1 MQDVTMLVYL
11 LMGFMILGSLV
22 AIETADLLSSVICV
36 GAVGFALGVL
46 DLVLCAPEVA
56 LTLGVVEVLTLVVLI
71 RMVRTRRDTYHATS
85 HDTLAIGLVAGGLA
99 VVLTLACVFALGGL
113 PAFGQ
118 PKMLMAMP
126 YLENGLARNSM
137 TNYVASILLD
147 FRVYDT
153 LGACAVIFAGVT
165 GAYAVLRKK
174 GKRT

>member
-1 MQDVTMLVYL
+1 
-11 LMGFMILGSLV
+11 
-22 AIETADLLSSVICV
+22 
-36 GAVGFALGVL
+36 
-46 DLVLCAPEVA
+46 
-56 LTLGVVEVLTLVVLI
+56 
-71 RMVRTRRDTYHATS
+71 
-85 HDTLAIGLVAGGLA
+85 
-99 VVLTLACVFALGGL
+99 
-113 PAFGQ
+113 
-118 PKMLMAMP
+118 MLMAMP